1 MNIDRISLCQSE
13 NWIFN
18 NLPRA
23 LDSEYCPIYDFK
35 YPFSFELALDCE
47 RIVYKLKEH
56 NINSEIC
63 RHLIVTLI
71 NDDEHRCSELI
82 DFVAFSQSK
91 MKFVNIAEKAEDFN
105 LMTEKDKRRCL
116 LDSICRAIML
126 VTNETEHDI
135 VVQIIND
142 VFESADDTECVY
154 MKKSTKRYDA
164 AVVFTSSLKGY
175 NAYLNIKSNFT
186 GEENRTILFENGSYA
201 DLVYGVHKIIFKG
214 KQCVIKPKDDGRNSD
229 KLIIVDLF

>member
-23 LDSEYCPIYDFK
+23 LDSDYCPIYDFK

-63 RHLIVTLI
+63 RHLIVTFI

-91 MKFVNIAEKAEDFN
+91 MRFVNIAEKAEEFN
-105 LMTEKDKRRCL
+105 SMTEKDKRRCL

-135 VVQIIND
+135 VIRIIND
-142 VFESADDTECVY
+142 VFESVDDTECVY

-175 NAYLNIKSNFT
+175 NAYLNIKNNIT
-186 GEENRTILFENGSYA
+186 GEENRTMLFENGSYA

-214 KQCVIKPKDDGRNSD
+214 KQCVIMSKDDGRNFD
-229 KLIIVDLF
+229 KPIVVDLF

>member
-23 LDSEYCPIYDFK
+23 LDSDYCPIYDFK

-135 VVQIIND
+135 VIRIIND

-175 NAYLNIKSNFT
+175 NAYLNIKNNIT
-186 GEENRTILFENGSYA
+186 GEENRTMLFENGSYA

-214 KQCVIKPKDDGRNSD
+214 KQCVIMSKDDGRNFD
-229 KLIIVDLF
+229 KPIVVDLF

>member
-47 RIVYKLKEH
+47 RIVYKLKEYD
-56 NINSEIC
+56 INSEIC
-63 RHLIVTLI
+63 WHLVVTFI
-71 NDDEHRCSELI
+71 NDGENKCSELI
-82 DFVAFSQSK
+82 DFIAFGQSK
-91 MKFVNIAEKAEDFN
+91 MRFVNIAEKAEEFN
-105 LMTEKDKRRCL
+105 SMTEKDKRRCL
-116 LDSICRAIML
+116 LDSICRAVML

-135 VVQIIND
+135 VIRIIND

-175 NAYLNIKSNFT
+175 NAYLNIKNNIT

-214 KQCVIKPKDDGRNSD
+214 KQCMIKPKDDGRNSD
-229 KLIIVDLF
+229 EPIIVDLF

>member
-13 NWIFN
+13 NWIFDN
-18 NLPRA
+18 FPRA
-23 LDSEYCPIYDFK
+23 LDSDYCPIYDFK

-47 RIVYKLKEH
+47 RIVYKLKEY

-63 RHLIVTLI
+63 RHLVVTLI
-71 NDDEHRCSELI
+71 NDEHRCSELI
-82 DFVAFSQSK
+82 EFVAFSQQK
-91 MKFVNIAEKAEDFN
+91 MKFVNIAEKAEEFN
-105 LMTEKDKRRCL
+105 SITEKDKRRCL

-154 MKKSTKRYDA
+154 MKKSTKMYDA

-175 NAYLNIKSNFT
+175 NAYLDIKNNIT
-186 GEENRTILFENGSYA
+186 GEENRTILFESGSYA

-214 KQCVIKPKDDGRNSD
+214 KQCVIKPKDDGRNPD
-229 KLIIVDLF
+229 KPIIVDLF

>member
-23 LDSEYCPIYDFK
+23 FDSDYYPIYDFK
-35 YPFSFELALDCE
+35 YTFSFELALDCE

-91 MKFVNIAEKAEDFN
+91 MRFVNIAEKAEEFN
-105 LMTEKDKRRCL
+105 SMTEKDKRRCL

-135 VVQIIND
+135 VIRIIND
-142 VFESADDTECVY
+142 VFESVDDTECVY

-175 NAYLNIKSNFT
+175 NAYLNIKNNIT
-186 GEENRTILFENGSYA
+186 GEENRTMLFENGSYA

-229 KLIIVDLF
+229 EPIIVDLF

>member
-175 NAYLNIKSNFT
+175 NAYLNIKNNFT

>member
-1 MNIDRISLCQSE
+1 MRCCL
-13 NWIFN
+13 N

-175 NAYLNIKSNFT
+175 NAYLNIKNNFT

>member
-23 LDSEYCPIYDFK
+23 LDSDYCPIYDFK

-47 RIVYKLKEH
+47 RIVYKLKEYD
-56 NINSEIC
+56 INSEIC
-63 RHLIVTLI
+63 WHLVVTFI
-71 NDDEHRCSELI
+71 NDGENKCSELI
-82 DFVAFSQSK
+82 DFIAFGQSK
-91 MKFVNIAEKAEDFN
+91 MRFVNIAEKTEEFN

-116 LDSICRAIML
+116 LDSICRAVML

-135 VVQIIND
+135 VIRIIND

-175 NAYLNIKSNFT
+175 NAYLNIKNNIT
-186 GEENRTILFENGSYA
+186 GEENRTMLFENGSYA

-214 KQCVIKPKDDGRNSD
+214 KQCVIKPKDDGRNFD
-229 KLIIVDLF
+229 KPIVVDLF

>member
-23 LDSEYCPIYDFK
+23 LDSDYYPIYDFK

-91 MKFVNIAEKAEDFN
+91 MRFVNIAEKAEEFN
-105 LMTEKDKRRCL
+105 SMTEKDKRRCL

-135 VVQIIND
+135 VIRIIND
-142 VFESADDTECVY
+142 VFESVDDTECVY

-175 NAYLNIKSNFT
+175 NAYLNIKNNIT
-186 GEENRTILFENGSYA
+186 GEENRTMLFENGSYA

-229 KLIIVDLF
+229 EPIIVDLF

>member
-23 LDSEYCPIYDFK
+23 LDSDYSPIYDFK

-135 VVQIIND
+135 VIRIIND
-142 VFESADDTECVY
+142 VFESVDDTECVY

-175 NAYLNIKSNFT
+175 NIVLSVKNNIT
-186 GEENRTILFENGSYA
+186 GKEKQTILFENGSYA
-201 DLVYGVHKIIFKG
+201 DLVYGIHKIIFKG
-214 KQCVIKPKDDGRNSD
+214 KQCVIKPKDDGRNFD
-229 KLIIVDLF
+229 KPIVVDLF